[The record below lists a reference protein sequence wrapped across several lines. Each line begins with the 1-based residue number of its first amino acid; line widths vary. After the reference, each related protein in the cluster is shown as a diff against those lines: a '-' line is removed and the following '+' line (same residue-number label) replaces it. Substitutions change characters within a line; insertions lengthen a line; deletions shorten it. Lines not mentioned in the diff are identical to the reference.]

1 MKVTLDPAK
10 TAVLCC
16 TSLAGFLT
24 EAQKRAETAFP
35 VFYLDRKLHV
45 DPKRMREA
53 VLEALG
59 AMPGEIS
66 TVLVAMGFCGGSW
79 EDVPCGRL
87 RIVTPAVDDCI
98 SLLLT
103 TDDREQF
110 NRKDDTHLY
119 LKDPDPKEASFKA
132 LFDRYT
138 ADKPAE
144 VAEEIH
150 ARWKELFRGVDIVD
164 AGVYDT
170 HTARYEAVAAED
182 AAFLDVPWAHVP
194 GSVLLL
200 EKMLRGDWDGQF
212 RVWQPGTVVRKPEP
226 YFVCSEEAL
235 DALKRK
241 DKKLGAVIDR
251 IGPLYRPIDT
261 DLFESVVHQIVG
273 QQISTKAQ
281 KTIWARMQSALGE
294 VTPQT
299 IASAA
304 PEDLQQL
311 GLTFR
316 KVGYMQDFARKV
328 LDGSFDLDA
337 VQHMGDEEAIAA
349 LVSLKGI
356 GVWTAEMLLLFCLQ
370 RLDVLSFGDLAILR
384 GMRMVYRQ
392 RKIDRQLFEK
402 YRRRLSPFGSVAS
415 LYFWAV
421 AGGAIPELSDPGAKK
436 K

>member
-59 AMPGEIS
+59 AMPGEIA

-103 TDDREQF
+103 TDDRQQF

-119 LKDPDPKEASFKA
+119 LKDADPKAASFKA
-132 LFDRYT
+132 LFERYT
-138 ADKPAE
+138 ADKPEETAD
-144 VAEEIH
+144 EIH

-170 HTARYEAVAAED
+170 HTPEYEAVAAED

-194 GSVLLL
+194 GSILLL

-212 RVWQPGTVVRKPEP
+212 QVWQPGSTVKKPEP
-226 YFVCSEEAL
+226 YFEISG
-235 DALKRK
+235 DAIEYLKKK
-241 DKKLGAVIDR
+241 DRKLGAVIER

-261 DLFESVVHQIVG
+261 NLFESVVHQIIG

-281 KTIWARMQSALGE
+281 RTIWARMQAFLGE
-294 VTPQT
+294 VTPDSV
-299 IASAA
+299 ASAA

-311 GLTFR
+311 GMTFR
-316 KVGYMQDFARKV
+316 KVDYMQDFARKV

-337 VQHMGDEEAIAA
+337 VQQMSDEEAIAA

-370 RLDVLSFGDLAILR
+370 RPDVLSFGDLAILR
-384 GMRMVYRQ
+384 GMRMVYRH
-392 RKIDRQLFEK
+392 RKIDKQLFEK
-402 YRRRLSPFGSVAS
+402 YRRRLSPYGSAAA
-415 LYFWAV
+415 LYFWAA